1 MKRSTIKGLL
11 NFGILVVTVGLIIK
25 IIKVHMRAAAI
36 IVRKRAKIRNQYNQA
51 PHLTQDT
58 KVIVWLCVYT
68 GDNPLAKAR
77 GLPSCSYAHTIQ

>member
-1 MKRSTIKGLL
+1 MTIQGLL

-25 IIKVHMRAAAI
+25 IIKVHMHAAAI

-58 KVIVWLCVYT
+58 KVIVWLSVCT
-68 GDNPLAKAR
+68 GDNPRAKAR
-77 GLPSCSYAHTIQ
+77 GLSSCTYAQTIQ